1 MVGGEQT
8 SHTSTSN
15 APGDAASYRVTESTD
30 DSVIGALGWLVD
42 RLVETEVISERPV
55 PEEQDWSVGGGWF
68 TPAYWHWL
76 HLWDVHRNDSNEKST
91 ELVSQGPLLTIV
103 VPVYKPLLWYLRECI
118 LSVVGQSYGNWEL
131 CLCDDGSLDPEL
143 TEVIA
148 EFVGSDPRIKAMVLE
163 ENGGISQAT
172 NRALDAATGEFIVL
186 LDHDDVLEPDALAE
200 VAEAIATADDVDVI
214 YSDEDKLD
222 EDGRRFLPM
231 FKPDWD
237 PDLLLVY
244 PYLGH
249 LLVVRRDLLNHIG
262 RFRTDF
268 DGSQDYDVMLR
279 ATELARTVV
288 HIPKILYHW
297 RAIAGSAA
305 LDPDA
310 KPWAHLASR
319 RVLEDAV
326 RRRGLDATVA
336 SGPSVGMYHVRRKV
350 RGSPSVSLIIPFRDQ
365 ATLTVA
371 CLDSLLRDPGYD
383 IDEIVLIDN
392 GSTDPETRALCR
404 KLVTRSAT
412 RLLEYP
418 GAFNWSSI
426 NNVAAATCK
435 SDMLLFMNNDIE
447 ATAPGWL
454 HALVEHGQ
462 RPDVGAVGA
471 RLVYPD
477 GKLQHAGVV
486 LGFGGPAG
494 HIFTGMPPDRRAYIG
509 WDQMVRQYSAVTAAC
524 MLVRREVFEQVGG
537 FDEAFAVGYNDV
549 DFCIR
554 LGLAGY
560 RIIFTPHAELTHHES
575 VSRGYSG
582 YNSDTQKFL
591 TRWLDLLMQGD
602 PFYNPNL
609 SRLDARCLL
618 RPPGEDDRWLSIVGA
633 LMKVTESL
641 SSTSEATPADF
652 DALSRSN

>member
-1 MVGGEQT
+1 MAEGDKGSDTGTSRASIEGEF
-8 SHTSTSN
+8 
-15 APGDAASYRVTESTD
+15 ESTD
-30 DSVIGALGWLVD
+30 ASLIGAVGWLVD
-42 RLVETEVISERPV
+42 RLVETEGIPERPV

-68 TPAYWHWL
+68 APAYWHWL
-76 HLWDVHRNDSNEKST
+76 HLWDMHCADSNDGNAPLASN
-91 ELVSQGPLLTIV
+91 GPLLSVV
-103 VPVYKPLLWYLRECI
+103 VPVYRPLLWYLRDCI
-118 LSVVGQSYGNWEL
+118 LSVVGQSYENWEL
-131 CLCDDGSLDPEL
+131 CLCDDGSSDAEL
-143 TEVIA
+143 TA
-148 EFVGSDPRIKAMVLE
+148 LLGEFVVSDARIKVMTLE
-163 ENGGISQAT
+163 KNGGISQAT

-186 LDHDDVLEPDALAE
+186 LDHDDVLETDALAE
-200 VAEAIATADDVDVI
+200 VAEVIATVDDVDVI

-222 EDGRRFLPM
+222 GDGRRFLPM

-249 LLVVRRDLLNHIG
+249 LLVVRRDLLEHIG
-262 RFRTDF
+262 GFRSDF

-279 ATELARTVV
+279 ATELARRVV
-288 HIPKILYHW
+288 HIPNVLYHW
-297 RAIAGSAA
+297 RAISGSAA

-319 RVLEDAV
+319 RALEDAV
-326 RRRGLDATVA
+326 KRRGMDATVEN
-336 SGPSVGMYHVRRKV
+336 GPSVGMYHVRRKV
-350 RGSPSVSLIIPFRDQ
+350 RGSPSVSLLIPFRDQ

-371 CLDSLLRDPGYD
+371 CLDSLQRDPGYD
-383 IDEIVLIDN
+383 IGEIVLIDN

-404 KLVTRSAT
+404 TLATRSRT

-426 NNVAAATCK
+426 NNVAAATCE
-435 SDMLLFMNNDIE
+435 SDMLVFMNNDIE
-447 ATAPGWL
+447 ATTPGWL

-462 RPDVGAVGA
+462 RLEVGAVGA

-494 HIFTGMPPDRRAYIG
+494 HIFTGMPPGRFAYIG

-524 MLVRREVFEQVGG
+524 MLVRREVFEEVGG
-537 FDEAFAVGYNDV
+537 FDEEFAVGYNDV

-560 RIIFTPHAELTHHES
+560 RIIYTPHAELTHHES

-591 TRWLDLLMQGD
+591 SRWLDLLIQGD
-602 PFYNPNL
+602 PFYNLNL
-609 SRLDARCLL
+609 SRLDARCPL
-618 RPPGEDDRWLSIVGA
+618 RPPGEDDRWLSLVST
-633 LMKVTESL
+633 LMKVTGSL
-641 SSTSEATPADF
+641 GSRVEAAPADL
-652 DALSRSN
+652 DALSTSN